1 MHVHFNLRSSQYV
14 TVLMSISLIV
24 AGCSMFS
31 GEAKLQKTA
40 KGSVYL
46 KEIADWSFSAS
57 HPATIDQMTM
67 LKIVKGVVTDDVQK
81 MSGNMPASG
90 SKPMR
95 VFSDEDAE
103 FLAPLLAQGLLQA
116 KPEQIVGFKVSPSA
130 GSGAEP
136 TAGTLY
142 IHKGSIYLTIAPSQN
157 KKVSGFNPSSAAR
170 FEKAPSFVALGSDA
184 MTMVIDYQ
192 TLAKAAVPGSIPAA
206 GAPKPI
212 PASASQAV
220 PTTVSTLGIA
230 VTETVSPQE
239 ASASLDPKEFPAHRR
254 TDAGIPQLSTDE
266 LLNKKLDELREA
278 REANKR
284 KDSEIAMLKKEAV
297 WMKQELRQRTEEV
310 KAMKTSKT
318 AARSASKKKS
328 AEAYPTR

>member
-1 MHVHFNLRSSQYV
+1 MHAYFNVRGSQYV
-14 TVLMSISLIV
+14 GALMSLSLMV

-31 GEAKLQKTA
+31 GETKLHNNA

-46 KEIADWSFSAS
+46 KEIADWSFDAS

-67 LKIVKGVVTDDVQK
+67 LKLVKGVVTDDVQK

-103 FLAPLLAQGLLQA
+103 FLAPLLAQGLSQA

-142 IHKGSIYLTIAPSQN
+142 MHKGSIYLTIAPSQSR
-157 KKVSGFNPSSAAR
+157 KAAR
-170 FEKAPSFVALGSDA
+170 FAPSSVARLEKASIFVAMGSGA
-184 MTMVIDYQ
+184 MTMVVDYQ
-192 TLAKAAVPGSIPAA
+192 ALAKGPMPESQPTV
-206 GAPKPI
+206 GAPKPM
-212 PASASQAV
+212 PVFASSASMLDPNAPTVKTASSQADA
-220 PTTVSTLGIA
+220 LLN
-230 VTETVSPQE
+230 PQE
-239 ASASLDPKEFPAHRR
+239 SPAKNRNE
-254 TDAGIPQLSTDE
+254 AGSYALSTDE
-266 LLNKKLDELREA
+266 LLNRKLDELREA
-278 REANKR
+278 REANKL
-284 KDSEIAMLKKEAV
+284 KDSEIAMLKKETT
-297 WMKQELRQRTEEV
+297 WMKKELRQRTEEV
-310 KAMKTSKT
+310 KAMKANK
-318 AARSASKKKS
+318 AVARSAVKKKS